1 MFTIFFFSG
10 KSEEQTEGIQ
20 VKVGNS
26 DGKIRATESGK
37 PLILYLFPK
46 CREKKLVLNISLK
59 KIN

>member
-1 MFTIFFFSG
+1 MLRFFFFSG

-37 PLILYLFPK
+37 PLIFYLFPK
-46 CREKKLVLNISLK
+46 CREKTRTKNISLK
-59 KIN
+59 KNN